1 MWKVREIADK
11 VTNMVMNYTEVE
23 SKVREATND
32 EAWGPTGPQM
42 QEVAQFTF
50 TYEQFP
56 EAMGMLWKRML
67 QDNRANWRRTYKSLL
82 LLHYLIRNGSER
94 VVTSARE
101 HIYDLRSLENYTF
114 VDEFGKDQGINI
126 RHKTRDL
133 IDFVQ
138 DDDRLREER
147 KKSKKNKDKYIG
159 LSSES
164 TSGVRSEYFGK
175 GSSYDWDQPSWR
187 KNRSEF
193 ESNNGDSK
201 DSKPYS
207 DQRERDADSNSLGEP
222 DDSDSDSKARRF
234 SDASPA
240 SFKSRRDR
248 PASGG
253 RASATSAAAAAVQA
267 DSGKKA
273 ELLDDMFGGDNDDF
287 NPRAGDPVPAASGG
301 EFSQFAAAPPAAKAD
316 GFADFASAFGGGSAP
331 APVPLGRGAVTAPTA
346 LTPPGGGHDLL
357 LGGIAPSPAA
367 PAAPAPAA
375 AAPAAQNNSS
385 LLMGLSLGS
394 PAPAAAASQGL
405 DLFSSPLPTQQG
417 MPQPS
422 MGGLDLLGSP
432 LMPAPS
438 MSAGLMSATGPA
450 PVQPNS
456 QNMGSTWSGLK
467 GVDISLDSL
476 TLTNKPSRAPQPSMN
491 QLMGGQA
498 PPLRP
503 APPMLGSPTAAA
515 GFGMGGPAAGFA
527 MGPQSPPQQQR
538 PPFFPAFQ

>member
-42 QEVAQFTF
+42 QEVAQYTF

-67 QDNRANWRRTYKSLL
+67 QDNRSNWRRTYKSLL

-126 RHKTRDL
+126 RHKVRDL

-159 LSSES
+159 LSN
-164 TSGVRSEYFGK
+164 FGK
-175 GSSYDWDQPSWR
+175 GSSYDWDQPNWR
-187 KNRSEF
+187 KGRSEWD
-193 ESNNGDSK
+193 SNG

-207 DQRERDADSNSLGEP
+207 DQREADSNSLGEP
-222 DDSDSDSKARRF
+222 DDSDSEVRARQFTDS
-234 SDASPA
+234 SPA
-240 SFKSRRDR
+240 ASKSRRDKPLSTGR
-248 PASGG
+248 P
-253 RASATSAAAAAVQA
+253 AAAASAAVKA
-267 DSGKKA
+267 DSTKKP
-273 ELLDDMFGGDNDDF
+273 ELVDDLFGGDDDF
-287 NPRAGDPVPAASGG
+287 NPRAGDPPAAATGSD
-301 EFSQFAAAPPAAKAD
+301 FSQFAAAPPPAAGSGTD
-316 GFADFASAFGGGSAP
+316 GFADFASAFGGGGGGGGSAP
-331 APVPLGRGAVTAPTA
+331 APVPPPLGRPPGTAPTA
-346 LTPPGGGHDLL
+346 LTPPGGGGGHDLL
-357 LGGIAPSPAA
+357 GGMTPPLSA

-375 AAPAAQNNSS
+375 AAAAPPPAAQDNSS
-385 LLMGLSLGS
+385 LLMGLSLG
-394 PAPAAAASQGL
+394 PPAAAQPSM
-405 DLFSSPLPTQQG
+405 DLFGAPPPLAPAQQPTSLPT
-417 MPQPS
+417 

-432 LMPAPS
+432 LVPAPS
-438 MSAGLMSATGPA
+438 SSAGLMSTASAAPA
-450 PVQPNS
+450 QPNS
-456 QNMGSTWSGLK
+456 QNVGSTWSGLK

-476 TLTNKPSRAPQPSMN
+476 TLSNKPSRAPQPSMN

-503 APPMLGSPTAAA
+503 APPMLGQQAAP
-515 GFGMGGPAAGFA
+515 PAAGFA
-527 MGPQSPPQQQR
+527 MGAPVTGFGMGPQSPQQQQQR

>member
-42 QEVAQFTF
+42 QEVAQYTF

-67 QDNRANWRRTYKSLL
+67 QDNRSNWRRTYKSLL

-126 RHKTRDL
+126 RHKVRDL

-164 TSGVRSEYFGK
+164 TGFRSEYFGK
-175 GSSYDWDQPSWR
+175 GSSYDWDQPNWR
-187 KNRSEF
+187 KGRSEWD
-193 ESNNGDSK
+193 SNG

-207 DQRERDADSNSLGEP
+207 DQREADSNSLGEP
-222 DDSDSDSKARRF
+222 DDSDSEVRARQFTDS
-234 SDASPA
+234 SPA
-240 SFKSRRDR
+240 ASKSRRDKPLSTGR
-248 PASGG
+248 P
-253 RASATSAAAAAVQA
+253 AAAASAAVKA
-267 DSGKKA
+267 DSTKKP
-273 ELLDDMFGGDNDDF
+273 ELVDDLFGGDDDF
-287 NPRAGDPVPAASGG
+287 NPRAGDPPAAATGSD
-301 EFSQFAAAPPAAKAD
+301 FSQFAAAPPPAAGSGTD
-316 GFADFASAFGGGSAP
+316 GFADFA
-331 APVPLGRGAVTAPTA
+331 
-346 LTPPGGGHDLL
+346 
-357 LGGIAPSPAA
+357 
-367 PAAPAPAA
+367 A
-375 AAPAAQNNSS
+375 AAPPPAAQDNSS
-385 LLMGLSLGS
+385 LLMGLSLG
-394 PAPAAAASQGL
+394 PPAAAQPSM
-405 DLFSSPLPTQQG
+405 DLFGAPPPLAPAQQPTSLPT
-417 MPQPS
+417 

-432 LMPAPS
+432 LVPAPS
-438 MSAGLMSATGPA
+438 SSAGLMSTASAAPA
-450 PVQPNS
+450 QPNS
-456 QNMGSTWSGLK
+456 QNVGSTWSGLK

-476 TLTNKPSRAPQPSMN
+476 TLSNKPSRAPQPSMN

-503 APPMLGSPTAAA
+503 APPMLGQQAAP
-515 GFGMGGPAAGFA
+515 PAAGFA
-527 MGPQSPPQQQR
+527 MGAPVTGFGMGPQSPQQQQQR